1 MGPPLPHIAKVTEQ
15 CVVWWGMRRLMR
27 TAETSKQPAETQF
40 EWVTG
45 RKQTEMFGETFA
57 L

>member
-27 TAETSKQPAETQF
+27 TAETSKQPAETQV